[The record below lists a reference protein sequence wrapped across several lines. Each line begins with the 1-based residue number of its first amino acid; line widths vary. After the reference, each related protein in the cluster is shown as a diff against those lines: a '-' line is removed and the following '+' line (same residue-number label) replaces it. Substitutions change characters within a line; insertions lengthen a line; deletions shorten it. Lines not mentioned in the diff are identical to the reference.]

1 MSNDSDKSLVKITD
15 LFGVAKPLEQLVSA
29 IERGVGNFM
38 RPIQKR
44 RDTKADISS
53 FNNWNE
59 AISRTGLSVNAAE
72 LTLSDRAIVRLTA
85 DNIRK
90 QHNRELV
97 AIEAVNEH
105 LHTLGDSS
113 NEPQNTST
121 IEAEWLDRFWRLA
134 EDVTDKD
141 MQTVWGRILARQA
154 KGPARYSARCLE
166 ALSLLSRQEAKDLE
180 TLSKF
185 VIEATAY
192 GEPSHFFLLSP
203 YLVSSDRP
211 SQTLTDEIQ
220 KLIGNP
226 FQAVFGP
233 AGFYVDSGSGWAQDI
248 KIDVEDGKAPV
259 RIARKQ
265 FVIRYNAST
274 TCLDKLG
281 SGLGIT
287 PLGAEIFSLIES
299 EPDSRFIELFSSA
312 LSHYGLRLE
321 DNS

>member
-134 EDVTDKD
+134 EDV
-141 MQTVWGRILARQA
+141 
-154 KGPARYSARCLE
+154 
-166 ALSLLSRQEAKDLE
+166 
-180 TLSKF
+180 
-185 VIEATAY
+185 
-192 GEPSHFFLLSP
+192 
-203 YLVSSDRP
+203 SD
-211 SQTLTDEIQ
+211 
-220 KLIGNP
+220 
-226 FQAVFGP
+226 
-233 AGFYVDSGSGWAQDI
+233 
-248 KIDVEDGKAPV
+248 
-259 RIARKQ
+259 
-265 FVIRYNAST
+265 
-274 TCLDKLG
+274 
-281 SGLGIT
+281 
-287 PLGAEIFSLIES
+287 
-299 EPDSRFIELFSSA
+299 
-312 LSHYGLRLE
+312 
-321 DNS
+321 